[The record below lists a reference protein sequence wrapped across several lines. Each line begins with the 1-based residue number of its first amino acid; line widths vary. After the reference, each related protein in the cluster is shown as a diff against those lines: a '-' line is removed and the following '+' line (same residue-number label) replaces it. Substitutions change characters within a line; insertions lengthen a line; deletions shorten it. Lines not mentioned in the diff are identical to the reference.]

1 MLRAGV
7 VVALVL
13 TAVVLL
19 RVHGWPDVAVL
30 REQVDA
36 TGAAGPLVF
45 VLGYALIVQ
54 VPSPAGLL
62 TIAGG
67 ALFGLWQGT
76 ALVLVAAL
84 LGAWLSYEIGRLLGR
99 DAVARLTGGR
109 LRRVDRLLRHH
120 GLAAVVAV
128 RLLPVLPFA
137 AVNYS
142 AGLSGVG
149 RRDYLLGSAVGMLP
163 GVIAYVAVGAYGS
176 DPWKLLAAG
185 SVFVLL
191 VLGSGAWGRRLLA
204 RSGAVP
210 ADSAAVEATS

>member
-1 MLRAGV
+1 MFRAGV
-7 VVALVL
+7 LLALVAI
-13 TAVVLL
+13 AVVLV
-19 RVHGWPDVAVL
+19 RAFGWPDVAVL
-30 REQVDA
+30 REQVAA

-45 VLGYALIVQ
+45 VVGYALIVL

-67 ALFGLWQGT
+67 ALFGLWVGVG
-76 ALVLVAAL
+76 LVLVAAL

-99 DAVARLTGGR
+99 DAVARLTGDR
-109 LRRVDRLLRHH
+109 LHRVDRLLRDH

-142 AGLSGVG
+142 AGLSGAG

-163 GVIAYVAVGAYGS
+163 GVVAYTAVGAYGS

-185 SVFVLL
+185 TAFVLL

-204 RSGAVP
+204 RSGAQPPHRAGVR
-210 ADSAAVEATS
+210 TT